1 MDNMISKINNEISKS
16 WGLIRDLQD
25 VHRTDAQDLILNLW
39 VKLLRNNEAMIL
51 LLEKDF
57 VAEALTIYRLS
68 MEHAF
73 NIFAI
78 MDDEQ
83 FIDRFFNDSQVNVA
97 KAAECIKRSV
107 LKHTPDALD
116 QESKDKLDEQ
126 VENNRTSYIE
136 NLGYSLFNAS
146 QKSELAPLYD
156 TSYRL
161 MSIKYAHSTYL
172 SVISVADESDLNV
185 VLDNSHAFIKDI
197 AKWSETVISDAKK
210 YTGAMES

>member
-1 MDNMISKINNEISKS
+1 MISKINNEISKS
-16 WGLIRDLQD
+16 WVLIRDLQD

-78 MDDEQ
+78 VEDEQ

-97 KAAECIKRSV
+97 KAAGCINRSI
-107 LKHTPDALD
+107 LKYTPDALD
-116 QESKDKLDEQ
+116 QESKDKLDEL

-172 SVISVADESDLNV
+172 SVISVADENDLNV

-197 AKWSETVISDAKK
+197 AKWSEGVISDAKK